1 MKSGRPDCFVLDGA
15 SAGAQLGIPFLTSPA
30 RDTAGA
36 MSEENVEIVRRGLA
50 RFLEGRPA
58 WELYAEDFQFVN
70 LRDAPWQPS
79 PGTKGLQEWLDF
91 TNEVA
96 EEWGFDLAEIEAL
109 DPERVLIIG
118 TLWAKFRATGIRE
131 EIPMA
136 QVVTLAN
143 RKMTQVESYYTR
155 AEALEAAGLS
165 E

>member
-1 MKSGRPDCFVLDGA
+1 M
-15 SAGAQLGIPFLTSPA
+15 
-30 RDTAGA
+30 
-36 MSEENVEIVRRGLA
+36 
-50 RFLEGRPA
+50 
-58 WELYAEDFQFVN
+58 YAEDFQLVN

-79 PGTKGLQEWLDF
+79 PGPKGLQEWLDF

-118 TLWAKFRATGIRE
+118 TLWATFRATGIRE
-131 EIPMA
+131 EIPIA
-136 QVVTLAN
+136 QVVTLAD
-143 RKMTQVESYYTR
+143 RKMTRVETYYTR